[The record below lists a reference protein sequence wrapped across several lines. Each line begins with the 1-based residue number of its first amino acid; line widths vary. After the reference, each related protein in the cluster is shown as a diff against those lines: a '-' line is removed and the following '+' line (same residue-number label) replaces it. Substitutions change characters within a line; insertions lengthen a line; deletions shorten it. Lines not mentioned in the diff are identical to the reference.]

1 MSQTIEFFN
10 EGFLKLHTKSL
21 EMLDLLAPVELY
33 LRPKNGSGTLLP
45 LSTGE
50 YLLRAAAAV
59 EQTAGGITRRL
70 WDDPF
75 EWTLP
80 EKLSTK
86 ELVAEYISEVEL
98 ARREAFQFFASDDD
112 LCRLIPS
119 PDGFLPIGRI
129 LTDTIVRASHY
140 QGRAFAAFQLLTGK
154 KPPRF

>member
-1 MSQTIEFFN
+1 M
-10 EGFLKLHTKSL
+10 

-86 ELVAEYISEVEL
+86 ELVAEY
-98 ARREAFQFFASDDD
+98 
-112 LCRLIPS
+112 
-119 PDGFLPIGRI
+119 
-129 LTDTIVRASHY
+129 
-140 QGRAFAAFQLLTGK
+140 
-154 KPPRF
+154 